1 VGDRLL
7 SSVTD
12 IDVVARVDED
22 EFHLLLPEMDG
33 LGAHAV
39 RRRILS
45 RLAAS
50 SERRPVPSG
59 VLVGVATFP
68 HDGHD
73 LAQLLRV
80 ARRRADQTAGSIVH
94 RMVGVESSLADL
106 CSPPGIDPSPAG
118 ELFAARPFVLAVA
131 DAVALATTAVG
142 EALRGGAALIVVT
155 HHDGVALGAAV
166 RALVGSGREGVT
178 LHAIDTSG
186 AAGAQGV
193 EALAV
198 FAEHGA
204 FALVGRTDGATVRG
218 YHAADPLFVD
228 LVADRIGRA
237 AGVRVLG

>member
-1 VGDRLL
+1 
-7 SSVTD
+7 
-12 IDVVARVDED
+12 
-22 EFHLLLPEMDG
+22 M
-33 LGAHAV
+33 
-39 RRRILS
+39 RRRILA
-45 RLAAS
+45 RLTPS
-50 SERRPVPSG
+50 SERRPAPRG
-59 VLVGVATFP
+59 VLAGVATFP
-68 HDGHD
+68 HDGRD

-94 RMVGVESSLADL
+94 RMGFSAESTLAEL
-106 CSPPGIDPSPAG
+106 CSPPGFDPNPAG
-118 ELFAARPFVLAVA
+118 ELLAARPLVLAVA
-131 DAVALATTAVG
+131 DAVALATTAVQ

-155 HHDGVALGAAV
+155 HHDGVALGEAV
-166 RALVGSGREGVT
+166 RALIGSGREGVT

-204 FALVGRTDGATVRG
+204 FALVGKTDGATVRG

-228 LVADRIGRA
+228 LVAERIGRA